1 MDDEDHHKGES
12 PLTDINIGM
21 VSQIPIDY
29 MHLVCLGV
37 VKHLLLLWIK
47 GPLPCRL
54 SARSV
59 QQISSNL
66 LSLKNCVPSDFARQ
80 PRSLSEIDRWK
91 ATEMRQF
98 LLYTG
103 PLVLIGVVH
112 PNVYENFLLLSVGLH
127 ILLNNTLS
135 RMYNQYAHD
144 VLIGFVTHFCQI
156 YGEESAVYNVHGLVH
171 LSEES
176 KNYGSL
182 DNISSFPFENFL
194 YKLKR
199 LVRKPSFIL
208 PQVIRRLSEQTN
220 IQKEKYVYP
229 IFRKEHRHGPVPDE
243 LIAGTQYQVLK
254 TKDFVLK
261 LNKKD
266 SCVGIGGDICL
277 LQNIIVGDNDVYIV
291 YKRFKLQK
299 FFSQVLC
306 NQIY

>member
-1 MDDEDHHKGES
+1 MLRGDETSSSSLDKRS
-12 PLTDINIGM
+12 P
-21 VSQIPIDY
+21 S
-29 MHLVCLGV
+29 
-37 VKHLLLLWIK
+37 
-47 GPLPCRL
+47 L
-54 SARSV
+54 SSRSV

-112 PNVYENFLLLSVGLH
+112 PNVYENLLLLSVGLH

-199 LVRKPSFIL
+199 FGAETIFYSSSSYPQIIRADKYSKRKI
-208 PQVIRRLSEQTN
+208 
-220 IQKEKYVYP
+220 
-229 IFRKEHRHGPVPDE
+229 
-243 LIAGTQYQVLK
+243 
-254 TKDFVLK
+254 
-261 LNKKD
+261 
-266 SCVGIGGDICL
+266 CVSYL
-277 LQNIIVGDNDVYIV
+277 
-291 YKRFKLQK
+291 
-299 FFSQVLC
+299 
-306 NQIY
+306 